1 MTVLNYAEQIN
12 KRQNIILYEWPRV
25 VKDYD
30 RILIL
35 FSTLEYNAK
44 HIYLKDKKKFN

>member
-12 KRQNIILYEWPRV
+12 KRHNIVLYEWPGV
-25 VKDYD
+25 AKDYD

-35 FSTLEYNAK
+35 FSTLENNAK
-44 HIYLKDKKKFN
+44 HIYMKDKKKFN